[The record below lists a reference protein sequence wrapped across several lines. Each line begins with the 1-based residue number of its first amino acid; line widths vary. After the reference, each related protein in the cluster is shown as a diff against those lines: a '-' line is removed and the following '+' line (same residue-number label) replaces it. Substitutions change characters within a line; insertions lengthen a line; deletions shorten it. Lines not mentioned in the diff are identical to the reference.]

1 MFFKRVSL
9 LLLCLLLVGLC
20 TVNTA
25 QATSS
30 APILRL
36 SINDKVSQI
45 DAVSKN
51 NTFYVPVR
59 ELSEALHLEMSG
71 TVHILTV
78 KGTQG
83 WITIYKEENKAMM
96 SDGSKVT
103 VHPFNRNGK
112 LMIPVRIVSSYFG
125 YSIAYDSHNHLLR
138 IKDVT
143 AKLSDAE
150 FVAKFSANLK
160 PKVSV
165 TPTPKP
171 ASSTG
176 KVVYLTFD
184 DGPSASTGELLNIL
198 GKNGAKAT
206 FFMLGNNVQKYPTA
220 VKRISSEGHAIGLHG
235 VTHVQDK
242 FYKSPATALAEMDK
256 DNQYIKRITG
266 VSSTLI
272 RPPYGSKPYF
282 TQPYRDKVLNQGYH
296 LWDWNVDSMDWKYKE
311 DTDST
316 YNTVMNQIHTLQKQK
331 STPIVLMHDQKTTLK
346 VLPLIISSLKKEGY
360 SFKTITKDMSPVN
373 FWGDKR

>member
-1 MFFKRVSL
+1 M
-9 LLLCLLLVGLC
+9 LLVGLC

-36 SINDKVSQI
+36 SINDQVSDI
-45 DAVSKN
+45 DSVSMN
-51 NTFYVPVR
+51 NTFYVPLR

-78 KGTQG
+78 SGTQG
-83 WITIYKEENKAMM
+83 WITIYKEENKVIM
-96 SDGSKVT
+96 SNGSKVT
-103 VHPFNRNGK
+103 VHPFKRNGK

-125 YSIAYDSHNHLLR
+125 YSIAYDSQHNLLR
-138 IKDVT
+138 IKDST

-150 FVAKFSANLK
+150 FVTKFSANLK

-165 TPTPKP
+165 TPTTKP
-171 ASSTG
+171 TSSTG

-184 DGPSASTGELLNIL
+184 DGPSASTGQLLNIL
-198 GKNGAKAT
+198 NQNGAKAT
-206 FFMLGNNVQKYPTA
+206 FFMLGNNVQNYPSA
-220 VKRISSEGHAIGLHG
+220 VKRISTEGHALGLHG
-235 VTHVQDK
+235 VTHVKDK
-242 FYKSPATALAEMDK
+242 FYKSPSTALAEMNK
-256 DNQYIKRITG
+256 ANQYIKKITG

-282 TQPYRDKVLNQGYH
+282 TQSYRDKVLNQGYH
-296 LWDWNVDSMDWKYKE
+296 LWDWNVDSEDWKYQE
-311 DTDST
+311 DTASI
-316 YNTVMNQIHTLQKQK
+316 YNTVMDQVHRLQKQK
-331 STPIVLMHDQKTTLK
+331 TTPVILMHDQKTTLK
-346 VLPLIISSLKKEGY
+346 ALPLIITSLKKEGY
-360 SFKTITKDMSPVN
+360 SFKIITKDMIPVN